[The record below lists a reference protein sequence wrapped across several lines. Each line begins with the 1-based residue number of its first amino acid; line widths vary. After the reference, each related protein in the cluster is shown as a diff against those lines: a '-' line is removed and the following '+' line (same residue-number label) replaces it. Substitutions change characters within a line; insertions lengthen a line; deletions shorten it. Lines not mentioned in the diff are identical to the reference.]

1 MSERAMTDEAMP
13 SAFKSGE
20 VAATRTWI
28 CDTRVTPFSDG
39 LNACLSHRCEPQA
52 YAA

>member
-28 CDTRVTPFSDG
+28 CDTSVTPFAERFER
-39 LNACLSHRCEPQA
+39 LLIAQM
-52 YAA
+52 